1 MPTDIRF
8 YRARHVSSSSRVRK
22 RPVVASTSKTIAFA
36 VLALVSGVAGCSN
49 VAELPEVTPDRYAPA
64 AVDREWQPPSATVTG
79 GYGPSPKSFEVETA
93 PSTAV
98 QQNGPYDMP
107 GLIDLALTNNPDTR
121 RTWEAARAAAANY
134 GISKAPFYPVVS
146 SEASGGYSRTLFEL
160 PSNTAVLRQWQIT
173 PMAELTYTLID
184 FGRRS
189 ASAEAARQQLAAANF
204 AFNRALQDVVFNVQR
219 GFYALAASK
228 ASVIAAERNF
238 DLAKTDDEAVAQ
250 RVNLGL
256 ATEPALL
263 LSRQGV
269 AQSEYDLAN
278 ARLMVR
284 EAQANL
290 AVATGVAANDALDVE
305 SLDQQS
311 VPRTLG
317 SEVDALIDS
326 AVRLRPDLA
335 AQAANVRAS
344 EASVARAKA
353 EFMPT
358 VGVNGYYGNQSWGYT
373 VDSPFTQ
380 HSSQPQYGALIT
392 LRWDIFTGFSRLN
405 TVREAEAQQAEA
417 GAGLRSSEIGAIA
430 DVWRAYYEF
439 QASQKKYDYAQ
450 ALLAASQEAYDANLD
465 TYRQGLVTIVDLLTA
480 ERDLAGARYTMIQS
494 TADLLT
500 SSAAVAYA
508 VGAVEMPT
516 RP

>member
-1 MPTDIRF
+1 METDGLDRKN
-8 YRARHVSSSSRVRK
+8 RAPGWSRVRAALK
-22 RPVVASTSKTIAFA
+22 RERFLPMAIALTSFA
-36 VLALVSGVAGCSN
+36 CGVTGCSY
-49 VAELPEVTPDRYAPA
+49 VAEQPEVSPDRYAPPS
-64 AVDREWQPPSATVTG
+64 VEREWHPPGSSVTGSYGPATKFADVAIAPAQPPGS
-79 GYGPSPKSFEVETA
+79 KR
-93 PSTAV
+93 
-98 QQNGPYDMP
+98 PYDMP
-107 GLIDLALTNNPDTR
+107 ALIDLALRNNPDTR
-121 RTWEAARAAAANY
+121 RVWEAARAAAANY
-134 GISKAPFYPVVS
+134 GISKAPFYPTVS
-146 SEASGGYSRTLFEL
+146 AAASGGYSRVIFEL
-160 PSNTAVLRQWQIT
+160 PNETAVLRQWQIT
-173 PMAELTYTLID
+173 PMAELTYTLLD

-189 ASAEAARQQLAAANF
+189 ASAEVAREQLAAANF
-204 AFNRALQDVVFNVQR
+204 GFNRALQDVVFNVQR
-219 GFYALAASK
+219 AFYGLSAAK
-228 ASVIAAERNF
+228 AGVIAAERNY

-290 AVATGVAANDALDVE
+290 AVAIGVPANDALDVE
-305 SLDQQS
+305 SLDRQS

-317 SEVDALIDS
+317 SEVDGLIDS
-326 AVRLRPDLA
+326 AVRARPDLQ
-335 AQAANVRAS
+335 AQSANLQAS

-358 VGVNGYYGNQSWGYT
+358 VGVNGFYGDQTWGYT
-373 VDSPFTQ
+373 VGSPFTQ
-380 HSSQPQYGALIT
+380 KSSQPQYGALVT
-392 LRWDIFTGFSRLN
+392 LRWDIFTGFSRVN
-405 TVREAEAQQAEA
+405 TVRQAEAQREEA
-417 GAGLRSSEIGAIA
+417 GAALRSSEISAIA

-439 QASQKKYDYAQ
+439 QAAQKKYDYAQ

-508 VGAVEMPT
+508 VGAVE
-516 RP
+516 RPARP

>member
-1 MPTDIRF
+1 MHIYRTA
-8 YRARHVSSSSRVRK
+8 RARFG
-22 RPVVASTSKTIAFA
+22 AAAAALAAFA
-36 VLALVSGVAGCSN
+36 IVSAIDGCSYM
-49 VAELPEVTPDRYAPA
+49 AEQPEVNPDRFAPP
-64 AVDREWQPPSATVTG
+64 AVEREWHPPGGSVTG
-79 GYGPSPKSFEVETA
+79 GYSPATKFVEVPVA
-93 PSTAV
+93 PAQRSGSG
-98 QQNGPYDMP
+98 QSYDMSA
-107 GLIDLALTNNPDTR
+107 LIDLALRNNPDTR
-121 RTWEAARAAAANY
+121 RVWESARAAAANY
-134 GISKAPFYPVVS
+134 GISKAPYYPKLS
-146 SEASGGYSRTLFEL
+146 AEASGGYSRVIFEL
-160 PSNTAVLRQWQIT
+160 PNETAVLRQWQVT
-173 PMAELTYTLID
+173 PMAELTYTLLD

-189 ASAEAARQQLAAANF
+189 ASAEVARQQLAAANF
-204 AFNRALQDVVFNVQR
+204 GFNRALQDVVFNVQR
-219 GFYALAASK
+219 AFYGLSAAK
-228 ASVIAAERNF
+228 AAVVAAERNF

-290 AVATGVAANDALDVE
+290 AVAIGVAANDAIDVE
-305 SLDQQS
+305 SLDRQS

-326 AVRLRPDLA
+326 AVRSRPDLA
-335 AQAANVRAS
+335 AQSANLQAS
-344 EASVARAKA
+344 EAGVDRAKA

-358 VGVNGYYGNQSWGYT
+358 LGVNGFYGDQTWGYT
-373 VDSPFTQ
+373 VGSPFTQ
-380 HSSQPQYGALIT
+380 KSSQPQYGALVT
-392 LRWDIFTGFSRLN
+392 LRWDIFTGFSRVN
-405 TVREAEAQQAEA
+405 TVRQAEAQREEA
-417 GAGLRSSEIGAIA
+417 SAGLKSLEIGTIA
-430 DVWRAYYEF
+430 QVWRAYYEF
-439 QASQKKYDYAQ
+439 EASQKKYDYAK

-480 ERDLAGARYTMIQS
+480 ERDLASARYTMIQS

-516 RP
+516 H

>member
-1 MPTDIRF
+1 VTAIALAVFPL
-8 YRARHVSSSSRVRK
+8 ASSLS
-22 RPVVASTSKTIAFA
+22 
-36 VLALVSGVAGCSN
+36 GCSN
-49 VAELPEVTPDRYAPA
+49 VAELPELTPDRYAPP
-64 AVDREWQPPSATVTG
+64 AVDREWQPPGSTVTG
-79 GYGPSPKSFEVETA
+79 DYGPSPKSFEVETA
-93 PSTAV
+93 PAASV
-98 QQNGPYDMP
+98 RQNEPYDMP

-121 RTWEAARAAAANY
+121 RIWEAARVAAANY

-146 SEASGGYSRTLFEL
+146 AEASGGYSRVIFEL
-160 PSNTAVLRQWQIT
+160 PNETAVLRQWQVT
-173 PMAELTYTLID
+173 PLAELTYTLLD

-189 ASAEAARQQLAAANF
+189 ASAEVARQQLAAANF
-204 AFNRALQDVVFNVQR
+204 GFNRALQDVVFNVQR
-219 GFYALAASK
+219 GFYALAAAK

-290 AVATGVAANDALDVE
+290 AVAIGVAANDALDVE
-305 SLDQQS
+305 SLDRQS

-326 AVRLRPDLA
+326 AVRSRPDLA
-335 AQAANVRAS
+335 AQSANLQAS
-344 EASVARAKA
+344 EAGVARAKA

-358 VGVNGYYGNQSWGYT
+358 LGVNGFYGDQTWGYT
-373 VDSPFTQ
+373 VGSPFTQ
-380 HSSQPQYGALIT
+380 KSSQPQYGALIT
-392 LRWDIFTGFSRLN
+392 LKWDIFTGFSRLN
-405 TVREAEAQQAEA
+405 TVRQAEAQQAEA
-417 GAGLRSSEIGAIA
+417 GAALRSSEVSAIA

-450 ALLAASQEAYDANLD
+450 ALLAASKEAYAANLD

>member
-1 MPTDIRF
+1 MHIYRTG
-8 YRARHVSSSSRVRK
+8 RARF
-22 RPVVASTSKTIAFA
+22 AAAATALAAFA
-36 VLALVSGVAGCSN
+36 IVSAVAGCSY
-49 VAELPEVTPDRYAPA
+49 VADQPEVNPDRFAPP
-64 AVDREWQPPSATVTG
+64 AVEREWHPPGSSVTG
-79 GYGPSPKSFEVETA
+79 GYS
-93 PSTAV
+93 PSTKFVEVPIAPA
-98 QQNGPYDMP
+98 QPIGSKQSYDMSA
-107 GLIDLALTNNPDTR
+107 LIDLALRNNPDTR
-121 RTWEAARAAAANY
+121 RVWEAARAAAANY
-134 GISKAPFYPVVS
+134 GISKAPYYPKLS
-146 SEASGGYSRTLFEL
+146 AEASGGYSRVIFEL
-160 PSNTAVLRQWQIT
+160 PNETAVLRQWQVT
-173 PMAELTYTLID
+173 PMAELTYTLLD

-189 ASAEAARQQLAAANF
+189 ASAEVARQQLAAANF
-204 AFNRALQDVVFNVQR
+204 GFNRALQDVVFNVQR
-219 GFYALAASK
+219 AFYGLSAAK
-228 ASVIAAERNF
+228 AAVVAAERNF

-290 AVATGVAANDALDVE
+290 AVAIGVAANDALDVE
-305 SLDQQS
+305 SLDRQS

-326 AVRLRPDLA
+326 AVRSRPDLA
-335 AQAANVRAS
+335 AQSANLQAS
-344 EASVARAKA
+344 EAGVARAKA

-358 VGVNGYYGNQSWGYT
+358 LGVNGFYGDQTWGYT
-373 VDSPFTQ
+373 VGSPFTQ
-380 HSSQPQYGALIT
+380 KSSQPQYGALVT
-392 LRWDIFTGFSRLN
+392 LRWDIFTGFSRVN
-405 TVREAEAQQAEA
+405 TVRQAEAQREEA
-417 GAGLRSSEIGAIA
+417 SAGLKSLEVDTIA
-430 DVWRAYYEF
+430 QVWRAYYEF
-439 QASQKKYDYAQ
+439 EASQKKYDYAK

-516 RP
+516 R

>member
-1 MPTDIRF
+1 MHIYRTG
-8 YRARHVSSSSRVRK
+8 RARF
-22 RPVVASTSKTIAFA
+22 AAAATALAAFA
-36 VLALVSGVAGCSN
+36 IVSAIAGCGY
-49 VAELPEVTPDRYAPA
+49 VADQPEVNPDRFAPP
-64 AVDREWQPPSATVTG
+64 AVEREWHPPGSSVTG
-79 GYGPSPKSFEVETA
+79 GYSPATKFVEVPIAPAQPSGSGQ
-93 PSTAV
+93 S
-98 QQNGPYDMP
+98 YDMSA
-107 GLIDLALTNNPDTR
+107 LIDLALRNNPDTR
-121 RTWEAARAAAANY
+121 RVWEAARAAAANY
-134 GISKAPFYPVVS
+134 GISKAPYYPKLS
-146 SEASGGYSRTLFEL
+146 AEASSGYSRVIFEL
-160 PSNTAVLRQWQIT
+160 PNETAVLRQWQVT
-173 PMAELTYTLID
+173 PMAELTYTLLD

-189 ASAEAARQQLAAANF
+189 ASAEVARQQLAAANF
-204 AFNRALQDVVFNVQR
+204 GFNRALQDVVFNVQR
-219 GFYALAASK
+219 AFYGLSAAK
-228 ASVIAAERNF
+228 AAVVAAERNF

-290 AVATGVAANDALDVE
+290 AVAIGVAANDALDVE
-305 SLDQQS
+305 SLDRQS
-311 VPRTLG
+311 VPGTLG

-326 AVRLRPDLA
+326 AVRSRPDLA
-335 AQAANVRAS
+335 AQSANLQAS
-344 EASVARAKA
+344 EAGVARAKA

-358 VGVNGYYGNQSWGYT
+358 LGVNGFYGDQTWGYT
-373 VDSPFTQ
+373 VGSPFTQ
-380 HSSQPQYGALIT
+380 KSSQPQYGALVT
-392 LRWDIFTGFSRLN
+392 LRWDIFTGFSRVN
-405 TVREAEAQQAEA
+405 TVRQAEAQREEA
-417 GAGLRSSEIGAIA
+417 NAGLKSLEVDTIA
-430 DVWRAYYEF
+430 QVWRAYYEF
-439 QASQKKYDYAQ
+439 EASQKKYDYAK

-480 ERDLAGARYTMIQS
+480 ERDLASARYTMIQS

-516 RP
+516 R